1 MTEKMLAELHVVVI
15 FRIADWSERV
25 KKIAKA
31 WRELSSEEK
40 QPFLVS
46 DGHLLVMCILVCCSR
61 RCTHGDLG
69 LFKTILKKLISDCV
83 LAV

>member
-1 MTEKMLAELHVVVI
+1 MTEKMWAELHVVVI
-15 FRIADWSERV
+15 FCIADWSERV

-61 RCTHGDLG
+61 RCTQRELG
-69 LFKTILKKLISDCV
+69 LFKTILKN
-83 LAV
+83 